1 MSERRFGR
9 LSGFK
14 AGMAVFIAAPV
25 VSLALYGCSSTGP
38 VEFGTGSVEE
48 LDLAKELSLQ
58 EIELRVMP
66 EMENPR
72 ENLDVRRVLVDDLA
86 MAHTH
91 VQQKHRGVPVF
102 GGEAIV
108 HLNKDGSYAGVTDA
122 MTRRIPSTLDIKPK
136 FDALKARELVLSNYE
151 CVNCLT
157 GEPQVDLFVFP
168 HGRDMRLAYR
178 VQLHRED
185 GTEKTAMPVY
195 FIDAHT
201 GEKLLEY
208 NNLQTASGVSLYSG
222 TVTIATSVSAGTYY
236 LEDTTKQIG
245 TWNNNNTPSS
255 NSGNGTSS
263 RYTDT
268 NNVWD
273 TTAQKAGVDAH
284 WGATQVYDYYKSVH
298 GRNGIN
304 GVGGPGATSAA
315 VNSGIKLITS
325 KVHYGSK
332 YNNAY
337 WNGSWMT
344 YGDGDG
350 TTFSPLVSLDICGH
364 EMTHGVIT
372 GSANLTYQGESGAL
386 NEGIADIFGA
396 MVEAYAKGGVTAK
409 TWKIGEEVYTPSNGT
424 NDALRYM
431 DNPHLAGNSGYTAD
445 DDPDHYAER
454 YTGTADSGGVHIN
467 SGIVNKMFHLLVAGG
482 AHHKGGSMTG
492 IGADAGAKIVYRAL
506 TVYMTSSTNFASAR
520 TAMEKAATDLY
531 GAGSAQLTA
540 VSNAWGLVGVGGG
553 SGGGGGPTACAH
565 SVCTNGDALTSGCS
579 TDGSTVN
586 ACVGTVCDS
595 DSYCCTNEWDS
606 QCVSEAK
613 SWCAAGTCP

>member
-25 VSLALYGCSSTGP
+25 VSLSLYGCSSAGP

-48 LDLAKELSLQ
+48 LELAKELSLQ
-58 EIELRVMP
+58 ELELHIMP
-66 EMENPR
+66 EMANPR
-72 ENLDVRRVLVDDLA
+72 DNVDVRRVFVDDLA

-122 MTRRIPSTLDIKPK
+122 MSRRIPDTLDVKPT
-136 FDALKARELVLSNYE
+136 FNAEKARDLVLGDYE
-151 CVNCLT
+151 CVSCLT
-157 GEPQVDLFVFP
+157 GEPKVDLFVYP
-168 HGRDMRLAYR
+168 HGREMRLAYR

-208 NNLQTASGVSLYSG
+208 NNLQTATGVSLYSG
-222 TVTIATSVSAGTYY
+222 TVTVTTSVSGSTYY
-236 LEDTTKQIG
+236 LEDTTKKIG
-245 TWNNNNTPSS
+245 TFNNNNTPSS
-255 NSGNGTSS
+255 NTGNGTTS

-268 NNVWD
+268 DNTWD
-273 TTAQKAGVDAH
+273 SAAQKAGVDAH

-304 GVGGPGATSAA
+304 GVGGPGATASAVGGVA
-315 VNSGIKLITS
+315 LITS
-325 KVHYGSK
+325 KVHYGSS

-350 TTFSPLVSLDICGH
+350 STFSPLVSLDICGH

-372 GSANLTYQGESGAL
+372 ATANLTYQGESGAL

-409 TWKIGEEVYTPSNGT
+409 TWKIGEEVFTPSNGT

-431 DNPHLAGNSGYTAD
+431 DNPHLAGNSGFTAD
-445 DDPDHYAER
+445 DDPDHYTER
-454 YTGTADSGGVHIN
+454 YTGTGDNGGVHIN

-482 AHHKGGSMTG
+482 SHHKGGSMTG
-492 IGADAGAKIVYRAL
+492 IGADPAAKIVYRAL
-506 TVYMTSSTNFASAR
+506 TTYMTQSTNFAGAR
-520 TAMEKAATDLY
+520 LAMEKAATDLH

-540 VSNAWGLVGVGGG
+540 VSTAWYLCGVGAAP
-553 SGGGGGPTACAH
+553 GGGGGSPTNCFDGALKCAH
-565 SVCTNGDALTSGCS
+565 KETVTGIKLTSTCSGCA
-579 TDGSTVN
+579 T
-586 ACVGTVCDS
+586 TVCGADP
-595 DSYCCTNEWDS
+595 YCCTTQWDS
-606 QCVSEAK
+606 QCVSEANSMCK
-613 SWCAAGTCP
+613 ACQ